1 MKSQSAWLTQFKI
14 GWEVVRASVKTMKF
28 SNSRAGDSGCSP
40 ILASILVKIAQASA
54 MRDW

>member
-1 MKSQSAWLTQFKI
+1 VKSQSAWLTQFKI

-40 ILASILVKIAQASA
+40 ILASIHVKIAQASA